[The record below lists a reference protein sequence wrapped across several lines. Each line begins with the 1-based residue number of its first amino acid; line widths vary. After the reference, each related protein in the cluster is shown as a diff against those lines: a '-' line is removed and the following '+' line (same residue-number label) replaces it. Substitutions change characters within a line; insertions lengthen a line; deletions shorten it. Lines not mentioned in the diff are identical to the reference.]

1 MTENTK
7 PNIKYKIGQTFGT
20 PLAWILCS
28 AAATAVNFAVIPAV
42 MDNDIAAPDQ
52 TGTAIEQ
59 SVLNQHHSAFDA
71 LKQMKAQIE
80 LNEAKAAASGSS
92 AAVDELKTAFGDKA
106 LNAYMDL
113 YLSGASATE
122 GAAISE
128 ESFETLRAEFA
139 NEIIAPSTLGFH
151 DHIAAGMLDET
162 LAATSLNQETELDK
176 FQTVKALDG
185 KLGDFNDQQSKPFAA
200 AGVASL
206 GTLMLFFFLCGPTMA
221 SRWRY
226 SEPERVPVKKPQKK
240 YGQH

>member
-20 PLAWILCS
+20 PLAWLLCS
-28 AAATAVNFAVIPAV
+28 AAAAGLNFAVIPNV
-42 MDNDIAAPDQ
+42 MDNDIAPPDQ
-52 TGTAIEQ
+52 TGTAMEQ
-59 SVLNQHHSAFDA
+59 SVLEQHHNAFDA
-71 LKQMKAQIE
+71 LKQMKAEIE

-106 LNAYMDL
+106 LNTYMDL

-128 ESFETLRAEFA
+128 ENFETLRATFA
-139 NEIIAPSTLGFH
+139 NEIVSPATLGFSENV
-151 DHIAAGMLDET
+151 AAGMLDET
-162 LAATSLNQETELDK
+162 LAETTLQQGTELDK
-176 FQTVKALDG
+176 FQTVKALDS
-185 KLGDFNDQQSKPFAA
+185 KLGDFNDQKSEPFAA
-200 AGVASL
+200 AALASL
-206 GTLMLFFFLCGPTMA
+206 GTFLLFFMLCGPAMA
-221 SRWRY
+221 ARWRY